1 MGRILAVMNIKGGV
15 GKTTITGNLA
25 HALGRLG
32 HRVLAVDMDSQCNTT
47 SLLLPGDPPRPNTL
61 HDLLAQDDPV
71 RPVRQSV
78 VATRLENVSILPNT
92 PATAD
97 LEAPLLE
104 GAPSSYFRLRQSLQD
119 YARRNFAFT
128 LIDNPPTMGT
138 FVLQSLYAADGV
150 ILPLKAGSAFS
161 VEGLLKA
168 VRLISRVRAEANPDL
183 TFLRLLINQVDRRT
197 SISRDISQE
206 IAGAFEADQLFHTT
220 IPMNTAFELAEAR
233 GQTIFEF
240 NPRASGARAFEALA
254 AELLAVCGLG

>member
-1 MGRILAVMNIKGGV
+1 M
-15 GKTTITGNLA
+15 
-25 HALGRLG
+25 
-32 HRVLAVDMDSQCNTT
+32 
-47 SLLLPGDPPRPNTL
+47 
-61 HDLLAQDDPV
+61 
-71 RPVRQSV
+71 
-78 VATRLENVSILPNT
+78 VATRLENVSISPNT

-97 LEAPLLE
+97 LEAPLLQA
-104 GAPSSYFRLRQSLQD
+104 APSSYSRLRQGLRD

-220 IPMNTAFELAEAR
+220 IPVNTAFELAEAR
-233 GQTIFEF
+233 GQTILSSIPGPAA
-240 NPRASGARAFEALA
+240 PRPSRHWPWSFWTSPA
-254 AELLAVCGLG
+254 

>member
-61 HDLLAQDDPV
+61 HDLLAQDAPA

-104 GAPSSYFRLRQSLQD
+104 GAPSSYAGPRQGLRDLAPGGISPSPSS
-119 YARRNFAFT
+119 T
-128 LIDNPPTMGT
+128 IPPTMGE
-138 FVLQSLYAADGV
+138 
-150 ILPLKAGSAFS
+150 ILRAP
-161 VEGLLKA
+161 VP
-168 VRLISRVRAEANPDL
+168 VRR
-183 TFLRLLINQVDRRT
+183 RRT
-197 SISRDISQE
+197 
-206 IAGAFEADQLFHTT
+206 
-220 IPMNTAFELAEAR
+220 
-233 GQTIFEF
+233 
-240 NPRASGARAFEALA
+240 
-254 AELLAVCGLG
+254 GLSFP